1 MTSER
6 KVRELLILRHELK
19 LKIDKLTDAMGKFEG
34 SRNSGALAYV
44 SRQRHE
50 LIRLRS
56 LQMKVLAG
64 NVVPESELS
73 SWV

>member
-1 MTSER
+1 MTEDR
-6 KVRELLILRHELK
+6 KSRELMILRHELK
-19 LKIDKLTDAMGKFEG
+19 LKIGKLSDNIRGFAG

-50 LIRLRS
+50 MIRLRL
-56 LQMKVLAG
+56 LQQKVLAG
-64 NVVPESELS
+64 NVIPQSEIS